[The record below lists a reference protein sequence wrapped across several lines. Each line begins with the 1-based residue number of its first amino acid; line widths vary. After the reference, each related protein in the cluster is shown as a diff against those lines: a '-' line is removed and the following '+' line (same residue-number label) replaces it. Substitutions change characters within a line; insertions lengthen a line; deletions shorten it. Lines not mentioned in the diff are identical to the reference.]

1 MRQICERPVTSSRSE
16 EVVQL
21 IIVGWLGQNFRQEIR
36 QSYYRND
43 PVKYDLEIM
52 VNEILYKI
60 NWNDFG
66 CEKNSEWNSICRFS
80 SDLITFTLILR
91 NVLFTAQKCS
101 INSPFNR
108 HHNMTTR
115 DLSVWNILDFFPP
128 RDHAWSL
135 FIVILYTCTYS
146 TVKTTN
152 IHTVYKV
159 FLQVERKMY

>member
-1 MRQICERPVTSSRSE
+1 MTNLWESFATSSRSE

-115 DLSVWNILDFFPP
+115 DLSVRYIRDFFPP